1 MRILFLGDIV
11 GRPGYTA
18 VTDRLPGIRAELALD
33 FVVVNAE
40 NAADGSGLTTRQ
52 FKGLIA
58 AGVDAITMGDHIYR
72 KFELKPVLESDPRI
86 VKPAN
91 FPAAAPG
98 RAWTVLTSRGGVEVA
113 VVSLLGRVF
122 MRPVDCPFAAA
133 DRVLAE
139 IPAEVKVRIVDVHA
153 EATSDKQS
161 LGRYLDGRV
170 SAVLGTHTHVPTAD
184 CQILAGGTA
193 YQTDVGM
200 TGPYDSV
207 IGRQVDRVMLTA
219 TTFEPVHFLV
229 ATGDVRLCG
238 AVVDV
243 DPQTG
248 KAASIVRF
256 ESAVTA
262 SPSNRPPSP
271 SPGAV

>member
-11 GRPGYTA
+11 GRPGYVA
-18 VTDRLPGIRAELALD
+18 VTDRLPSIREELALD

-52 FKGLIA
+52 FKGLVA

-72 KFELKPVLESDPRI
+72 KLELKPVLESDPRI

-91 FPAAAPG
+91 FPAASPG
-98 RAWTVLTSRGGVEVA
+98 RAWTVLSSRCGIDVA

-139 IPAEVKVRIVDVHA
+139 IPETVKVRFVDIHA
-153 EATSDKQS
+153 EATSDKQTIA
-161 LGRYLDGRV
+161 RYLDGRV

-184 CQILAGGTA
+184 CRILAGGTA

-207 IGRQVDRVMLTA
+207 IGRNVERVMLTA
-219 TTFEPVHFLV
+219 TTFEPIHFHV
-229 ATGDVRLCG
+229 ASGDVRICG
-238 AVVDV
+238 AVFEV
-243 DPQTG
+243 DPETG
-248 KAASIVRF
+248 KATSIERF
-256 ESAVTA
+256 EVA
-262 SPSNRPPSP
+262 
-271 SPGAV
+271 